1 METTVNLVKM
11 KEAEA
16 DGLSLKYYLYESE
29 LENRRSFSIECR
41 LGEERVYLPDITSVP
56 ERAEE
61 IFGLFVHGKVTPTS
75 AFDVIEEILS

>member
-16 DGLSLKYYLYESE
+16 EGLLLQYYLYENE

-41 LGEERVYLPDITSVP
+41 LGEERAHLPDITSLP
-56 ERAEE
+56 ERAEK
-61 IFGLFVHGKVTPTS
+61 IFGIFVQGKVTPTS